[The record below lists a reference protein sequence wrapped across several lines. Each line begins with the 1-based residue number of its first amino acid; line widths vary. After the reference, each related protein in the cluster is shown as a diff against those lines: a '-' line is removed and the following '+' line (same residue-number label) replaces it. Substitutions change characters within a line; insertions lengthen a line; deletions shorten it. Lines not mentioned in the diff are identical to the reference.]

1 MDFDGNTGYTI
12 KIKEE
17 STPSKQV
24 APGKKAK
31 KTPDSQKKRNLVR
44 WNGMFI

>member
-1 MDFDGNTGYTI
+1 MDSGGNTGYPV

-24 APGKKAK
+24 ALGKKAK

-44 WNGMFI
+44 WNGMFM